1 VDRVKIISIVE
12 SDSSRRGLSSA
23 LNALFQTFQ
32 MCSHY
37 VRVCHTCAADF
48 LNAAGLEFDQIDTI
62 VEGALLV
69 ESLILTDTELK

>member
-1 VDRVKIISIVE
+1 
-12 SDSSRRGLSSA
+12 
-23 LNALFQTFQ
+23 

-62 VEGALLV
+62 LESALLV
-69 ESLILTDTELK
+69 VPLILTNTGLK